1 MNLQETISML
11 SFAHKANVAAWLH
24 GMPGI
29 GKTQAVYQYAAQTG
43 LPLVKVFAP
52 TADLITVMGA
62 LSINKD
68 SNEASFL
75 PLNKWITD
83 RPCIV
88 LIDELPQAATAIQNA
103 FSDLL
108 LNKCVGDTQLHPDSF
123 IIATGNR
130 AEDRAGT
137 NRIPA
142 HVVNRCWHMYPET
155 TADEWLN
162 WATDQKYDER
172 IIGFGH
178 FRKELLHNF
187 DPNQAQK
194 PYATFRS
201 WSMVNEVLSVGL
213 PDNLI
218 LNAVSGIVGE
228 GAGLEFDAFCKL
240 SKSLQDPIGLLTNPG
255 TFIPPTEL
263 SGLYAI
269 STAIAMNVEKATAEN
284 FFVLM
289 GQLPAEFQVLSTMT
303 ALRRCKDVITK
314 TKGYLKWASTNH
326 AIII

>member
-1 MNLQETISML
+1 MFT
-11 SFAHKANVAAWLH
+11 FAHKANVAVWIH
-24 GMPGI
+24 GAPGTA
-29 GKTQAVYQYAAQTG
+29 KTASVYEYAAKVG

-62 LSINKD
+62 LSVNKET
-68 SNEASFL
+68 NEASFL
-75 PLNKWITD
+75 PLNKWIVD
-83 RPCIV
+83 KPCIV
-88 LIDELPQAATAIQNA
+88 LIDELPQAPVAIQNA

-108 LNKCVGDTQLHPDSF
+108 LNKTIGDTQLHPESF

-130 AEDRAGT
+130 QEDRAGT
-137 NRIPA
+137 NRIPT
-142 HVVNRCWHMYPET
+142 HIVNRCFHMYPELT
-155 TADEWLN
+155 GDEWLN
-162 WATDQKYDER
+162 WATDNKYDER

-187 DPNQAQK
+187 DANQAQK

-201 WSMVNEVLSVGL
+201 WSMVNELLRVGL
-213 PDNLI
+213 PDNMI
-218 LNAVSGIVGE
+218 LNAASGIVGE
-228 GAGLEFDAFCKL
+228 GAGLEFDSFCKL
-240 SKSLQDPIGLLTNPG
+240 SKSLQDPVGLLKNPG

-269 STAIAMNVEKATAEN
+269 STAIAMNVDKATAEN

-289 GQLPAEFQVLSTMT
+289 DQMPTEFQVLGTMT
-303 ALRRCKDVITK
+303 ALRRSKEIIVK

>member
-1 MNLQETISML
+1 MTLQETIQL
-11 SFAHKANVAAWLH
+11 LAIAHKANLAAWLH
-24 GMPGI
+24 GAPGI
-29 GKTQAVYQYAAQTG
+29 GKTQAVYEYAEKAG

-62 LSINKD
+62 LSINKET
-68 SNEASFL
+68 NEASFL
-75 PLNKWITD
+75 PLNKWVTD

-88 LIDELPQAATAIQNA
+88 LIDELPQAPTAIQNA

-108 LNKCVGDTQLHPDSF
+108 LNKTIGDTQLHPNSF

-155 TADEWLN
+155 TGDEWLD
-162 WATDQKYDER
+162 WAVDHNYDGR

-178 FRKELLHNF
+178 FRKDLLHNF
-187 DPNQAQK
+187 DPNQSQK

-201 WSMVNEVLSVGL
+201 WSMVNEVLKAGI
-213 PDNLI
+213 PDDMI
-218 LNAVSGIVGE
+218 GIAAQGIVGE
-228 GAGLEFDAFCKL
+228 GPGQEFYEFCKL
-240 SKSLQDPIGLLTNPG
+240 SKSLQDPLKLLKEPG
-255 TFIPPTEL
+255 MFIPPTEL

-269 STAIAMNVEKATAEN
+269 TTALAMNVAKATAEN
-284 FFVLM
+284 FCLLIE
-289 GQLPAEFQVLSTMT
+289 QLPAEFQVLGVMT
-303 ALRRCKDVITK
+303 ILRRNNEIITK
-314 TKGYLKWASTNH
+314 TKGYVSWASRNH
-326 AIII
+326 AIIV

>member
-1 MNLQETISML
+1 MNLKSTISML
-11 SFAHKANVAAWLH
+11 SFAHKAGVAVWLH
-24 GMPGI
+24 SAPGI
-29 GKTQAVYQYAAQTG
+29 GKTAAVYEYAASTG

-62 LSINKD
+62 LNVDKD
-68 SNEASFL
+68 TNQASFV

-88 LIDELPQAATAIQNA
+88 LIDELPQSPTAIQNA

-108 LNKCVGDTQLHPDSF
+108 LNKCVGDTQLHADSF

-155 TADEWLN
+155 SADEWLD
-162 WATDQKYDER
+162 WALDNSYDQR

-187 DPNQAQK
+187 DANNCQK

-201 WSMVNEVLSVGL
+201 WSMVNDVLATGL

-218 LNAVSGIVGE
+218 LDATSGIVGE
-228 GAGLEFDAFCKL
+228 AAGFEFDAFCKL
-240 SKSLQDPIGLLTNPG
+240 SASLQDPKRLLKEPD

-269 STAIAMNVEKATAEN
+269 STALAMNVEKETVEN
-284 FFVLM
+284 LFKLVDV
-289 GQLPAEFQVLSTMT
+289 LPAEFQVLTCMT
-303 ALRRCKDVITK
+303 ALRRDKLMVTK
-314 TKGYLKWASTNH
+314 AKGYIRWATANH
-326 AIII
+326 SLII